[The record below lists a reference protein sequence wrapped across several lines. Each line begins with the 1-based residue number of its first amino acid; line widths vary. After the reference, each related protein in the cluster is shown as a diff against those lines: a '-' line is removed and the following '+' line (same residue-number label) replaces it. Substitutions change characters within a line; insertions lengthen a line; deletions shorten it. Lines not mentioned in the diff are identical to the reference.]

1 MAESSTLSDVR
12 AAHRGPRP
20 LIWRRTGSI
29 LLVLFVLAGLFG
41 LLGDRTGVVEGAAAD
56 GHHLRLEYA
65 VTSRPGMDVP
75 FQIRLTRAEG
85 LDSEVTLALTG
96 DYLDMYETQG
106 WYPEPT
112 EQTRDGEW
120 LYLTFA
126 TEGQPVMVIDFNAYI
141 QPNALL
147 PRSGELALVV
157 DGEPVD
163 PLSFRTFLFP

>member
-12 AAHRGPRP
+12 PVHRGPRP
-20 LIWRRTGSI
+20 LTWRRTGSG

-41 LLGDRTGVVEGAAAD
+41 LLGDRSGVVEGAAAD
-56 GHHLRLEYA
+56 GHHLRLAYA
-65 VTSRPGMDVP
+65 ETSRPGADVP
-75 FQIRLTRAEG
+75 FEIRVTRAEG
-85 LDSEVTLALTG
+85 LDPEITLALSG

-106 WYPEPT
+106 WYPEST
-112 EQTRDGEW
+112 EQTRDGAW
-120 LYLTFA
+120 VYLTFA
-126 TEGQPVMVIDFNAYI
+126 TEGQPVMVIDFDAYI
-141 QPNALL
+141 QPDALL